1 MRPILKEKVD
11 ILLTK
16 IEVLNKRL
24 DDKIVKGIASTNDV
38 RDVISESTKLLEQV
52 KNYISVE

>member
-1 MRPILKEKVD
+1 MRPIIKEKVD

-38 RDVISESTKLLEQV
+38 RDVLSESTKVLEQV
-52 KNYISVE
+52 NNYISGE

>member
-1 MRPILKEKVD
+1 MRPIIKEKVD

-38 RDVISESTKLLEQV
+38 RDVISETTKLLEQV
-52 KNYISVE
+52 KNYISLE

>member
-38 RDVISESTKLLEQV
+38 RDVISETTKLLEQV

>member
-1 MRPILKEKVD
+1 MRPIIKEKVD

>member
-1 MRPILKEKVD
+1 MRTIVKGKVD

-24 DDKIVKGIASTNDV
+24 DDKIVKGIASPNEV
-38 RDVISESTKLLEQV
+38 RDIIAETIKLTNQV

>member
-1 MRPILKEKVD
+1 MRTIVKGKVD

-38 RDVISESTKLLEQV
+38 RDVISETTKLLEQV

>member
-1 MRPILKEKVD
+1 MRPIIKEKVD

-38 RDVISESTKLLEQV
+38 RDVISETTKLLEQV

>member
-1 MRPILKEKVD
+1 MRTIVKGKVD